1 MRLLLVED
9 NEELSKLLVKSLGAS
24 GFDADAVTTAADAL
38 SVLGSTHYAAVILDL
53 GLPDCRTPTARPC
66 FALCGRA
73 RTPCPS

>member
-53 GLPDCRTPTARPC
+53 GLPDADGSTVLRTLRSRQNAVPV
-66 FALCGRA
+66 
-73 RTPCPS
+73 